1 MIQLQSITSFF
12 QMHGCLRKSQR
23 TTLAALVW
31 AVVQFPLL
39 GSAIIGR
46 HLAMAD
52 EVTTT
57 AKHAIKRVD
66 RFLGN
71 PRIDIVRAQGDL
83 ITCGAPAGLPHFW

>member
-1 MIQLQSITSFF
+1 MIQLQSITSIFP
-12 QMHGCLRKSQR
+12 MHGSPRKSQR

-39 GSAIIGR
+39 GSAVIDR

-57 AKHAIKRVD
+57 AKHAIKWVGCPC
-66 RFLGN
+66 L
-71 PRIDIVRAQGDL
+71 
-83 ITCGAPAGLPHFW
+83 

>member
-1 MIQLQSITSFF
+1 MIPLQSITAFF
-12 QMHGCLRKSQR
+12 QTHGRLRKSQR

-52 EVTTT
+52 EITTT
-57 AKHAIKRVD
+57 AKQAIKRID

-71 PRIDIVRAQGDL
+71 SRIDIVRAPGDL
-83 ITCGAPAGLPHFW
+83 IPYLLADAPEA

>member
-1 MIQLQSITSFF
+1 MIQRQSITTFF
-12 QMHGCLRKSQR
+12 QTHGHLRKSQR

-31 AVVQFPLL
+31 AVIPSPRL

-52 EVTTT
+52 EITTS
-57 AKHAIKRVD
+57 AKHTIKRVD

-71 PRIDIVRAQGDL
+71 SRMDMG
-83 ITCGAPAGLPHFW
+83 